1 MIPILYDRENLAVS
15 SVSPS
20 TVHVKNTQLTAFF
33 RRYLT
38 QELIS
43 VFEWNLPQDWD
54 TSYFQYT
61 LYMCGFIAV
70 LETDKY
76 GVICQHGA
84 PSGRGIFYQPVNI
97 IISNPLLKGIMKPR
111 IGEECEVIKM
121 QPDWCGAYDLISYY
135 ADMMAI
141 SAESA
146 GINMFN
152 SQLAYI
158 LAAANTA
165 QAESMKKMF
174 DQIHSGNPA
183 VTVDKNLFDDEGNP
197 NWFIFNQNLM
207 QTYIADKIIADL
219 HRWKN
224 LFLTEIGIPNS
235 NFQKNERMITNE
247 VNANNT
253 ETRSKAELWLATMR
267 EGTEKVNKMFG
278 LDLSVKFRFETEQQ
292 EVIDNDSKDNNSRTV
307 DK

>member
-1 MIPILYDRENLAVS
+1 MIPILYDRENVAVS
-15 SVSPS
+15 SASPS
-20 TVHVKNTQLTAFF
+20 TIHVKNTALTAFF

-43 VFEWNLPQDWD
+43 VFDWD
-54 TSYFQYT
+54 IPKDWDRSYFLYT
-61 LYMCGFIAV
+61 LYLTGYIAV
-70 LETDKY
+70 IETDKY

-84 PSGRGIFYQPVNI
+84 PYGRGVFYQPVAVV
-97 IISNPLLKGIMKPR
+97 ISNPLLKGIMRPR

-135 ADMMAI
+135 ADQMAI
-141 SAESA
+141 AAESA
-146 GINMFN
+146 GINLFN
-152 SQLAYI
+152 SQLAYV
-158 LAAANTA
+158 LAATNNA

-183 VTVDKNLFDDEGNP
+183 VTVDKSLFDDEGNP
-197 NWFIFNQNLM
+197 NWFTFNQNLQ
-207 QTYIADKIIADL
+207 QTYIADRIIGDL

-235 NFQKNERMITNE
+235 NFQKTERMITNE

-253 ETRSKAELWLATMR
+253 ETKSKAELWLETMTDGVER
-267 EGTEKVNKMFG
+267 VNKMFG
-278 LDLSVKFRFETEQQ
+278 LDLSVKFRFDEMEAKDAQGNND
-292 EVIDNDSKDNNSRTV
+292 DNRPVSV
-307 DK
+307 